1 MVNLRDKG
9 QPPKKVQKTH
19 SQSGL
24 CSEVRLYIYTD
35 FLLYC
40 RLTVKKK
47 SLNNGRKFYK
57 CQKCDF
63 FQWKN
68 EEEITKQKSGNTS
81 NLRKRERENSYT
93 SVAIAPKLLKLAG

>member
-1 MVNLRDKG
+1 
-9 QPPKKVQKTH
+9 
-19 SQSGL
+19 
-24 CSEVRLYIYTD
+24 
-35 FLLYC
+35 
-40 RLTVKKK
+40 LTVKKK